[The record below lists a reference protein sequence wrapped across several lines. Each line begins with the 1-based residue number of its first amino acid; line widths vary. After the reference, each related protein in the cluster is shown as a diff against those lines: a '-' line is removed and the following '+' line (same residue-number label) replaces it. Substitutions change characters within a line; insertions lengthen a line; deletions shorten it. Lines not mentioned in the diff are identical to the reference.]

1 MKSLNFNLK
10 CRTIFLMVWGMFAS
24 LVSVGQVYQI
34 VPEYNISSVEY
45 LSNCS
50 GDGIEVF
57 KLSSTNDWAQK
68 FYVSYNGVK
77 DNSWNNGDQIGKD
90 DNYWN
95 GSAHVGKMFNYSVKK
110 GTTYIRLDASSKTI
124 SRLTSTP
131 ACDLDWSKSITV
143 ESRAK
148 CSVGE
153 LNSCGSD
160 KVWFSLA
167 CTEEDGGGGANVGF
181 RIKLGDDELGN
192 SVLTSNMDG
201 FNSGWISWYKWMSVG
216 TTIYLVLNKKD
227 LTLTWQS
234 SEPND
239 CGSKVTKA
247 KIYPS
252 TSVCLSETPTLE
264 ASYEGTGTFTPI
276 YQWYKNGS
284 EEISGATLS
293 TYNPTS
299 EGNYSVRVYA
309 TPGEESTSAISDEVS
324 VTGPVVSTVTL
335 ASNTDAYCAGNT
347 ILTVD
352 DDASCSPAGYPQYA
366 WYKDGSLVATTTEK
380 NYTIPA
386 AGNWK
391 VVVKA
396 DATHSKESASIA
408 VLEMVPSITASDVSF
423 AAEKDGVADNKTLTV
438 SLENSCS
445 LLKAPVLTGANASM
459 YSVTPNGDGTY
470 SITFTPGST
479 AGSFPATLTFT
490 TEDGKVS
497 KSISLSGHISSCVG
511 SSISVDVNSFTIPSG
526 DSDYEQNVAIG
537 LIEVDQNYSVCF
549 DITSYT
555 GRTDWGEYTIS
566 ASVNDVYV
574 YNHKFNHRESF
585 SPLTGNCVVVSG
597 AVLVDNKLKV
607 KLFRGKNEGNLTVS
621 NIRIAKAC
629 PPEVEFA
636 SITGEC
642 DVNPSFTAEVTKGS
656 ADIKKYEWYVIEE
669 GNPTLVATHNSSSL
683 TDIFS
688 QSAEIGTGK
697 TVKVVVTDEN
707 DLQADVTYEINCG
720 PIINPIT
727 APVEICPDGNLS
739 MAVPSYTTTS
749 DIKSEGWEVAPSA
762 TATLSEWIQLSS
774 LDNLSDYKNWYIR
787 YYAENGVGRG
797 KSNAVQITMFDEPV
811 VDPIFVDDICKGEGF
826 VLDEPNVTYDASRVS
841 ESWQYAT
848 QSDFSDATAIPAT
861 VSEADTYYIMYTVTD
876 ACTSKTVSTTAI
888 VSNPS
893 ISVIEYK
900 TYMRVAGT
908 QQKVADAPILDTK
921 CVGTLVYTI
930 TSGNTEYFTIDAAT
944 GVITMTAEATVKGDY
959 PLTVTIYDAST
970 NTTVTYDVMITLTE
984 EPTMSMEC
992 PTPSDVYVYTN
1003 YQKTSLETVVT
1014 SNFVNEDVQISVSGS
1029 AATYFDITPTTVEK
1043 NTANVPVQIEQ
1054 NKYFTGVG
1062 DYTLKLTATTESL
1075 SQECEVKIHTKQ
1087 LQITEY
1093 INDQTNCSRDAS
1105 SLIISVTGEDPN
1117 LPISYQ
1123 WYKVGTPSEPVVGAT
1138 SSTFKPTE
1146 DGGYYGVVM
1155 AGGSEIYSTTVSNV
1169 FFVKDVPTLTFKT
1182 EVPTEIFCTEELGVE
1197 MEVTSPDDEDVTI
1210 DYKRFW
1216 WLNGSRAD
1224 GLTATGVHTFTFNCE
1239 KEDYVTRLSAY
1250 IMDNASGCTIL
1261 ASKDVTVKKMANTY
1275 YYRGPVASDY
1285 NAGTYNKD
1293 SWGLNDPNN
1302 WCTEENGTAGSCT
1315 SPTNFT
1321 ESASKYIINKDNVV
1335 LKADQTWNVS
1345 GVGSTI
1351 VVSNGFFDKSA
1362 LPVAGEG
1369 WETRTNWGSY
1379 KDGQYFEFASASM
1392 NGKNQ
1397 VERMTSVASKD
1408 YRDNAKVVTIEGT
1421 LNTSDNVKVDVNHG
1435 GSLTIATDKG
1445 NFDLGILVADEI
1457 TRVDGNSNGYY
1468 NVCVNPG
1475 SSVTYT
1481 GDGTKNIR
1489 EAVYSQ
1495 VYIEPTNPSD
1505 EIIFEENAKI
1515 EVVQA
1520 LTLGSNATYENIKH
1534 KNSHILYEGL
1544 VNQDIASMPY
1554 YILQIENPNDKTLL
1568 GKIDVD
1574 ESFIIGAG
1582 TVLNA
1587 GEYTI
1592 NINGDGDDA
1601 FVFNGIFEC
1610 GTSTVNYTSVSETT
1624 VAALD
1629 YYNLNLGDGN
1639 RTLETTNN
1647 IGIAGTLTASSSESV
1662 VYTIEGSTVEFNGT
1676 KAQSIPKFTFY
1687 NIVINNSAMSSN
1699 ENSSSFDNN
1708 KYLRMIGDVT
1718 VENSM
1723 LLKQGIL
1730 NVIDNLLY
1738 IENTAASAI
1747 GQGYF
1752 TSYTD
1757 ASFIVGNIK
1766 RDVPSSLTGSD
1777 VATLYY
1783 FPVGDID
1790 GYKPLTLSQLTT
1802 GEDASVTVG
1811 ISEGVSGNFINGDSE
1826 DAFSASFSWKVSG
1839 ENYTSASVG
1848 ISTSQG
1854 LGEANAIAYNTI
1866 TSGTFNNVY
1875 GSMYG
1880 NSILYSQPT
1889 EPGYFAL
1896 AKRTITNKKYYF
1908 NCSGSVDASS
1918 IEAWWTEENGGGSR
1932 AGSFTDTD
1940 AEWIFN
1946 CGTQINGELS
1956 ISGANSKV
1964 TMNIPYGQ
1972 ELKINSDVTFITGNI
1987 RQGTVSV
1994 TSDGI
1999 LSIMYSFTM
2008 NDVSAGGSG
2017 INVYNRSAIVNNGTV
2032 NIDNSTL
2039 VLKDSWITNNG
2050 RINLTNTDL
2059 SMSSKN
2065 SGQSVDKLLENL
2077 DDDPT
2082 AWIKSQAHSC
2092 FWNYGSVVM
2101 TNGSLDVIDGS
2112 DGTNTVHILNADNAV
2127 WLIDNTTA
2135 SGVKHVIF
2143 DGCELSHEGKN
2154 IAYVDMQCGSSFV
2167 VKNSDVQLLYKG
2179 NPLAAKIGG
2188 ELIVQDGNLYIARS
2202 DGATGGEFT
2211 LEQTCGSIYLIDTD
2225 GSNDGILQLKGA
2237 GGGYKVNV
2245 EGTLYAM
2252 GVVESG
2258 GNGADLNVKP
2268 GGTMFIGNLGAT
2280 IPAYTWNFSIKV
2292 EEEGTLYYCGNRT
2305 SGADGVGSNEGDLYY
2320 AGSFYGTRNPMTKDD
2335 ASNPAGE
2342 GDFSGSGN
2350 SAPMFVGEME
2360 CMQAYREGI
2369 PDTSPSALLPI
2380 ELTMLYGVCTDGI
2393 LEIHWQTMSETNNAG
2408 YAILRSFDGLNFTEV
2423 GFVDG
2428 AGTTSELQDYVFEDK
2443 VSQTG
2448 LVYYKLRQTDY
2459 DGNVM
2464 ETKVIA
2470 VQTCGRNAQILVKK
2484 EDAEVMFMYPE
2495 SANQVVITTLTG
2507 KIVYSKTFKD
2517 VESARIALPQANGIY
2532 IISVIDRRQITS
2544 EKIVRY

>member
-24 LVSVGQVYQI
+24 LVSVGQTYTI
-34 VPEYNISSVEY
+34 ENGRSITSISKIET
-45 LSNCS
+45 CS
-50 GDGIEVF
+50 DATSLYFKIEGNAY
-57 KLSSTNDWAQK
+57 NDWY
-68 FYVSYNGVK
+68 FLIRK
-77 DNSWNNGDQIGKD
+77 D
-90 DNYWN
+90 
-95 GSAHVGKMFNYSVKK
+95 
-110 GTTYIRLDASSKTI
+110 
-124 SRLTSTP
+124 
-131 ACDLDWSKSITV
+131 
-143 ESRAK
+143 
-148 CSVGE
+148 
-153 LNSCGSD
+153 
-160 KVWFSLA
+160 
-167 CTEEDGGGGANVGF
+167 
-181 RIKLGDDELGN
+181 GN
-192 SVLTSNMDG
+192 SVGAEWSGLAKDENFYVNGIKYTALKCSPGSKNVGYVLLNTSTKQASFSTAKPYCSFDFSQNLTMGNLDNVEGGGIFEQCGNDG
-201 FNSGWISWYKWMSVG
+201 MYYLFIKSTDEYNKSSFRILIGGEELPNSFFATSSIQYEDYCGWKINGSSSMKNSGTYV
-216 TTIYLVLNKKD
+216 VVD
-227 LTLTWQS
+227 LKNQTLATKNEKPS
-234 SEPND
+234 
-239 CGSKVTKA
+239 CGSKVNMA
-247 KIYPS
+247 SLYPS
-252 TSVCLSETPTLE
+252 SSVCLSASPTLE
-264 ASYEGTGTFTPI
+264 ASYEGTGTFTPT
-276 YQWYKNGS
+276 YQWYKNGVP
-284 EEISGATLS
+284 ESGATHS
-293 TYNPTS
+293 TYTPTS
-299 EGNYSVRVYA
+299 EGAYSVRVYA
-309 TPGEESTSAISDEVS
+309 TPGDVSTSAISDEVS

-335 ASNTDAYCAGNT
+335 ASNTDTYCAGNT

-352 DDASCSPAGYPQYA
+352 DDASCSPAGYPQYE
-366 WYKDGSLVATTTEK
+366 WYKDGSLITTTTEK

-396 DATHSKESASIA
+396 DATHSKGSASIA
-408 VLEMVPSITASDVSF
+408 VLETVPSIVASDMSF

-526 DSDYEQNVAIG
+526 NSDYEQNVAIG

-574 YNHKFNHRESF
+574 YNHKFNHQESF

-607 KLFRGKNEGNLTVS
+607 KLFRGKDEGNLTVS

-669 GNPTLVATHNSSSL
+669 GVPTLVATHNSSSL

-720 PIINPIT
+720 PVIDPIT

-739 MAVPSYTTTS
+739 MVVPSYTTTS

-762 TATLSEWIQLSS
+762 TATSSEWDPLSS
-774 LDNLSDYKNWYIR
+774 LDNLPVKYKNLYIR
-787 YYAENGVGRG
+787 YYAENDDGRG

-841 ESWQYAT
+841 ESWQYAK
-848 QSDFSDATAIPAT
+848 QSDFSDATAIPVT

-944 GVITMTAEATVKGDY
+944 GVITMTAEATVKGGY

-970 NTTVTYDVMITLTE
+970 KTTVTYDVMITLTE

-1197 MEVTSPDDEDVTI
+1197 MEVTSPDDEDVTT

-1216 WLNGSRAD
+1216 WINGSRAD

-1335 LKADQTWNVS
+1335 LKADQTWEVS

-1362 LPVAGEG
+1362 LEAAGTG
-1369 WETRTNWGSY
+1369 WTTNTNSY
-1379 KDGQYFEFASASM
+1379 GYKPGQYFEFASASM

-1505 EIIFEENAKI
+1505 TIIFEENAKI

-1534 KNSHILYEGL
+1534 NNSHILYEGL

-1676 KAQSIPKFTFY
+1676 EAQSIPKFTFY

-1738 IENTAASAI
+1738 IKNTAASAI

-1839 ENYTSASVG
+1839 KNYTSASVG

-2470 VQTCGRNAQILVKK
+2470 VQTCGRNAQILIKK
-2484 EDAEVMFMYPE
+2484 EEAEVMFIYPE
-2495 SANQVVITTLTG
+2495 SSNQVVITTLTG

-2517 VESARIALPQANGIY
+2517 VESARIALPQTNGIY
-2532 IISVIDRRQITS
+2532 IISVIDNKQITS

>member
-1 MKSLNFNLK
+1 MVLGMFVSLVGVGQEYEFISENGEIGAFFVQTLNGCSYFKVKNSNQYNEKYVRIKKNGVFLDIDAGHDNQWRWKTEDFWENGVRTKKYVVGGMRTVYFKLCDGSVVMSLNKPEELPFNSEPWKLENANNCNSSEFEMCGANSYITHVMAINDDEVRFKITQDGCAYGSDYFNSTVNTHTDWSQPEMWYIPFSAELK
-10 CRTIFLMVWGMFAS
+10 TSGVW
-24 LVSVGQVYQI
+24 I
-34 VPEYNISSVEY
+34 KID
-45 LSNCS
+45 LS
-50 GDGIEVF
+50 GKI
-57 KLSSTNDWAQK
+57 LSS
-68 FYVSYNGVK
+68 S
-77 DNSWNNGDQIGKD
+77 
-90 DNYWN
+90 
-95 GSAHVGKMFNYSVKK
+95 
-110 GTTYIRLDASSKTI
+110 SSK
-124 SRLTSTP
+124 P
-131 ACDLDWSKSITV
+131 
-143 ESRAK
+143 
-148 CSVGE
+148 
-153 LNSCGSD
+153 
-160 KVWFSLA
+160 
-167 CTEEDGGGGANVGF
+167 
-181 RIKLGDDELGN
+181 
-192 SVLTSNMDG
+192 
-201 FNSGWISWYKWMSVG
+201 
-216 TTIYLVLNKKD
+216 
-227 LTLTWQS
+227 
-234 SEPND
+234 D
-239 CGSKVTKA
+239 CGSNVSSA
-247 KIYPS
+247 SILGDGVVCMS
-252 TSVCLSETPTLE
+252 NSVVLSSSYQVGSGSFTPT
-264 ASYEGTGTFTPI
+264 
-276 YQWYKNGS
+276 YQWYKNGNP
-284 EEISGATLS
+284 ESGATFS
-293 TYNPTS
+293 TYTPTS
-299 EGNYSVRVYA
+299 EGRYSVRVYA
-309 TPGEESTSAISDEVS
+309 TPGDVSTSAISDEVS

-396 DATHSKESASIA
+396 DATHSKESASIS
-408 VLEMVPSITASDVSF
+408 VLETVPSITASDVSF

-574 YNHKFNHRESF
+574 YNHKFNHQESF

-607 KLFRGKNEGNLTVS
+607 KLFRGKNDGNLTVS

-762 TATLSEWIQLSS
+762 TATLSEWKQLSS
-774 LDNLSDYKNWYIR
+774 LDNLSVDYKNWYIR

-826 VLDEPNVTYDASRVS
+826 VLDEPNVTYVTYDASRVS
-841 ESWQYAT
+841 ESWQYAK
-848 QSDFSDATAIPAT
+848 QSDFSDATAVPAT

-893 ISVIEYK
+893 ISVTEYK

-944 GVITMTAEATVKGDY
+944 GVITMTAEATEQGYY

-1029 AATYFDITPTTVEK
+1029 AETYFDITPTTVEK

-1093 INDQTNCSRDAS
+1093 INDQTNCSKDAS

-1138 SSTFKPTE
+1138 SNTFKPTE

-1197 MEVTSPDDEDVTI
+1197 MEVTSPDDEDVTT

-1293 SWGLNDPNN
+1293 SWGLNDLNN

-1315 SPTNFT
+1315 SPKNFE
-1321 ESASKYIINKDNVV
+1321 ESACKYIINKDNVV
-1335 LKADQTWNVS
+1335 LRADQTWEVS

-1351 VVSNGFFDKSA
+1351 VVSNGFFDKSELEA
-1362 LPVAGEG
+1362 AGTG
-1369 WETRTNWGSY
+1369 WTTNTNSY
-1379 KDGQYFEFASASM
+1379 DYKPGQYFEFASASM

-1397 VERMTSVASKD
+1397 VERMTAVASKD
-1408 YRDNAKVVTIEGT
+1408 YRENAKVVTIEGT

-1457 TRVDGNSNGYY
+1457 TKVAGNSNGYY

-1505 EIIFEENAKI
+1505 TIIFEENAKI

-1839 ENYTSASVG
+1839 ENYTTASVG

-1854 LGEANAIAYNTI
+1854 LGDANAIAYNTFP
-1866 TSGTFNNVY
+1866 TGAFANVY

-1889 EPGYFAL
+1889 DTGYFAL

-2065 SGQSVDKLLENL
+2065 SRQSVDKLLENL

-2470 VQTCGRNAQILVKK
+2470 VQTCGKNASFKITEDQIDIFFKH
-2484 EDAEVMFMYPE
+2484 PE
-2495 SANQVVITTLTG
+2495 EGSYVVITSVTG
-2507 KIVYSKTFKD
+2507 QIFYSKTFKN
-2517 VESARIALPQANGIY
+2517 VEGARIAAPHRKGVY
-2532 IISVIDRRQITS
+2532 VISVIDKHQITS
-2544 EKIVRY
+2544 EKFIR